1 MLAYPSLPTL
11 IPAPRVPDPLASTA
25 DAELRAHLERIL
37 GGLYDL
43 GAEIGRGGMG
53 VVYRARDQKL
63 KRTVA
68 IKVLPPELGFRAEI
82 RTRFLREAETAAQL
96 SHPNIVPIYSVDEK
110 DGIVFFVMSLV
121 EGENLAHWIHENG
134 AMEPGRARRLLHDVA
149 DALAYAHA
157 QGVVHR
163 DVKPDNILLDK
174 SSGRPMVTDFGIAR
188 AITEGADSRLTATG
202 IAIGTPAY
210 MSPEQSAGD
219 KQIDGRSDLYSLGVV
234 AYQMLSGDLP
244 FIASS
249 TPAML
254 VKHLSEQPMPL
265 HLKRSSVPR
274 ELADVVMCLLAKDPA
289 DRFANAGAL
298 LDALDGSGNIP
309 VARAPRATPTW
320 SPMPADSPDAPTAD
334 ELMRYRAPAVQA
346 FRKKLPTFIAVNVV
360 IFVISLFSRSGDL
373 FAITAFWSV
382 YLAFKYAKLWS
393 EGYDWKDVFRQKRD
407 RTAFDVL
414 GEWVEDVQAIFS
426 STKRA
431 EVRARWKARSLQP
444 GLMTPATGE
453 LTAASAPAALPAPRG
468 SAAPKPGKRGLSD
481 AELSVIGSARAE
493 VAKRAIQDRNELA
506 QLVASL
512 PDRERK
518 QLKDINETAKALEH
532 RVRALSI
539 ALAELDRTTPAG
551 GPDALEREI
560 SQLEA
565 QANPLDRDASEARV
579 RRLALLK
586 RDRRTISD
594 RVRKRTELEGKLESC
609 SLALQNLRFDVLRL
623 KTGASSTSNVTHVAE
638 RAMSLARDV
647 EGMIAANEIGQRPKA

>member
-1 MLAYPSLPTL
+1 MS
-11 IPAPRVPDPLASTA
+11 DPLASTA

-53 VVYRARDQKL
+53 VVYRARDLKL

-110 DGIVFFVMSLV
+110 DGIVFFVMSLI
-121 EGENLAHWIHENG
+121 EGQNLAHWIHDHG
-134 AMEPGRARRLLHDVA
+134 AMEPERARRLLRDVA

-234 AYQMLSGDLP
+234 AYQVLSGDLP

-289 DRFANAGAL
+289 DRFENATAL
-298 LDALDGSGNIP
+298 VDALDGGGNIP
-309 VARAPRATPTW
+309 VARPRSTPTW
-320 SPMPADSPDAPTAD
+320 SPMPAAAADSDAPTQD
-334 ELMRYRAPAVQA
+334 ELMRWSAPAVQA
-346 FRKKLPTFIAVNVV
+346 FRKKLPTFIAVNAV
-360 IFVISLFSRSGDL
+360 ILVISLFSQSGDL
-373 FAITAFWSV
+373 FSITAFWSV

-393 EGYDWKDVFRQKRD
+393 EGYDWRDVFRQKRD
-407 RTAFDVL
+407 RMAFDVL
-414 GEWVEDVQAIFS
+414 GEWIEDIQAIFS

-431 EVRARWKARSLQP
+431 EVRARWRARRLQP
-444 GLMTPATGE
+444 GLMTPAVGE
-453 LTAASAPAALPAPRG
+453 LTGAARAALPAPG
-468 SAAPKPGKRGLSD
+468 ASGKPSKPGKRGLTN
-481 AELSVIGSARAE
+481 AELSAMGAARRDVALRAE
-493 VAKRAIQDRNELA
+493 QDRNELL

-518 QLKDINETAKALEH
+518 QLKDINETAKALEQ
-532 RVRALSI
+532 RVRSLSLGLSEI
-539 ALAELDRTTPAG
+539 DRTTPKG
-551 GPDALEREI
+551 GSDALEREI
-560 SQLEA
+560 AQLEA

-586 RDRRTISD
+586 RDRRAVGD
-594 RVRKRTELEGKLESC
+594 RVKKRADLEAKLESC

-623 KTGASSTSNVTHVAE
+623 KTGGSSTQSVTHVAE

-647 EGMIAANEIGQRPKA
+647 EGMIAVNELGKQSGPKA